1 VRWYAGVDVSKQHL
15 HLSIRTEESEG
26 PIQTVSVQN
35 TDEGWAKLIDHL
47 PENHSRGRVGFEATG
62 GYERGCV
69 KAITDR
75 TEIPTVIVNPHR
87 VVSFARSKGL
97 RTKTDEMDANTIAH
111 YMETHEPDPSENPNS
126 ARSRLKELTRHLEH
140 LKEKRGE
147 EKTYKEKIFDEEL
160 AETIDETIETYDEQ
174 IESVKEKI
182 KDHIDEHP
190 ELQDSV
196 EFMVSITGLGEET
209 ARALLAEMQ
218 DPLNPEELDPKS
230 EVAHSGL
237 APEHRQS
244 GSSLDT
250 SSMSRRGN
258 ARIRKLLYYPTLAA
272 IRHNPVI
279 KDFYERLIGRGK
291 EKMVAV
297 VACMRKMLHIVVGV
311 LKNQAE
317 FDPNWEQKTA

>member
-1 VRWYAGVDVSKQHL
+1 MRWYAGVDVSKDRL
-15 HLSIRTEESEG
+15 HVSVRAGSTEIDSDSF
-26 PIQTVSVQN
+26 SVQN
-35 TDEGWAKLIDHL
+35 TEKGWSELIARL
-47 PENHSRGRVGFEATG
+47 PQDSSRGLVGFEATG

-69 KAITDR
+69 TAIHDR
-75 TEIPTVIVNPHR
+75 AEIPTAILNPHR

-97 RTKTDEMDANTIAH
+97 RTKTDEVDADTIAH
-111 YMETHEPDPSENPNS
+111 YMETHEPNPSDNPDS
-126 ARSRLKELTRHLEH
+126 ARNRLKELTRHLEH
-140 LKEKRGE
+140 LKDKRGE
-147 EKTYKEKIFDEEL
+147 EKTYREKVFDEEL
-160 AETIDETIETYDEQ
+160 KETIDETIETYDEQ
-174 IESVKEKI
+174 IETVKEKI
-182 KDHIDEHP
+182 KDHIDDHP

-196 EFMVSITGLGEET
+196 DFIVSITGIGEET
-209 ARALLAEMQ
+209 AQALLAEMQ

-244 GSSLDT
+244 GTSLDT

-279 KDFYERLIGRGK
+279 KKFYERLIGRGK

-317 FDPNWEQKTA
+317 FNPNWEQKTA

>member
-1 VRWYAGVDVSKQHL
+1 MVQWYAGVDVSKKRL
-15 HLSIRTEESEG
+15 HVSVRAEDDHYSF
-26 PIQTVSVQN
+26 SVQN
-35 TDEGWAKLIDHL
+35 TDEGWKELTDRL
-47 PENHSRGRVGFEATG
+47 PEDSSTGLVGYEATG
-62 GYERGCV
+62 GYERGSV
-69 KAITDR
+69 KAINDR
-75 TEIPTVIVNPHR
+75 TEISTVVINPHR
-87 VVSFARSKGL
+87 VLSFARSKGL
-97 RTKTDEMDANTIAH
+97 RTKTDAVDADTIAH
-111 YMETHEPDPSENPNS
+111 YMETHEPDPSENPDS

-140 LKEKRGE
+140 LKDKRSE
-147 EKTYKEKIFDEEL
+147 EKTYREKVFDEGL
-160 AETIDETIETYDEQ
+160 KETIDETIDTYDEQ
-174 IESVKEKI
+174 IETVKEKI

-209 ARALLAEMQ
+209 ARALLAEMK
-218 DPLNPEELDPKS
+218 DPLNPDELDPKS

-237 APEHRQS
+237 APEHHQS
-244 GSSLDT
+244 GTSLDT